1 MFFIPLFDDNPTGR
15 WPLVTW
21 ALIALCVVIFLAQ
34 VAMPERQQLALWLS
48 YGAIPALVTGSA
60 TLPPELSTLPP
71 FATLVSSVFL
81 HGGWMHLGGNMLFLW
96 IYGDNVEDRMGH
108 FRFMVFYLICGVAAS
123 LTHVLISPDDTSPLI
138 GASGAIAGVMAAY
151 LLMFPRA
158 KVRVLMIIIIFIRW
172 IYLPAFVVL
181 GTWLLIQVFA
191 APSSLSQQGGVAYF
205 AHLGGFVAGLV
216 LTPIFKKSG
225 TPLLP
230 KQEKPPEWEI
240 APVPARQVK
249 SEFVERY
256 QRKPKISKTRPL
268 VPNVK
273 RNPKNPPP
281 KKPWGKDDQ

>member
-21 ALIALCVVIFLAQ
+21 MLMAICIGIFLYQ
-34 VAMPERQQLALWLS
+34 VALPERQQLALWLI
-48 YGAIPALVTGSA
+48 YGAIPALVTGQVA
-60 TLPPELSTLPP
+60 LPPELASLPP

-81 HGGWMHLGGNMLFLW
+81 HGGWFHLAGNMLFLW
-96 IYGDNVEDRMGH
+96 IYGDNVEDRMGS
-108 FRFMVFYLICGVAAS
+108 FRFLTFYLICGVAAS

-138 GASGAIAGVMAAY
+138 GASGAISGVMAAY

-181 GTWLLIQVFA
+181 GTWLLVQVFA
-191 APSSLSQQGGVAYF
+191 APSSIGQHGGTAYF
-205 AHLGGFVAGLV
+205 AHLGGFVAGLA
-216 LTPIFKKSG
+216 LTPLFKKLG

-230 KQEKPPEWEI
+230 KPETPPHWEI
-240 APVPARQVK
+240 EPVPARQVK
-249 SEFVERY
+249 SEFIQRY
-256 QRKPKISKTRPL
+256 QRQRRPL

-273 RNPKNPPP
+273 RQQPPVKRKNP
-281 KKPWGKDDQ
+281 WEKD

>member
-21 ALIALCVVIFLAQ
+21 MLMAICIAMFLYQ

-48 YGAIPALVTGSA
+48 YGAIPALVTGQVA
-60 TLPPELSTLPP
+60 LPPELASLPP

-81 HGGWMHLGGNMLFLW
+81 HGGWFHLAGNMLFLW
-96 IYGDNVEDRMGH
+96 IYGDNVEDRMGS
-108 FRFMVFYLICGVAAS
+108 FRFLTFYLICGVAAS

-181 GTWLLIQVFA
+181 GTWLLVQVFA
-191 APSSLSQQGGVAYF
+191 APSSLGQQGGTAYF
-205 AHLGGFVAGLV
+205 AHLGGFVAGLA
-216 LTPIFKKSG
+216 LTPLFKKSG

-230 KQEKPPEWEI
+230 KPETPPHWEI
-240 APVPARQVK
+240 EPVPARQVK
-249 SEFVERY
+249 SEFIQRY
-256 QRKPKISKTRPL
+256 QRQRCPM

-273 RNPKNPPP
+273 RQRPPAKRKNP
-281 KKPWGKDDQ
+281 WERD